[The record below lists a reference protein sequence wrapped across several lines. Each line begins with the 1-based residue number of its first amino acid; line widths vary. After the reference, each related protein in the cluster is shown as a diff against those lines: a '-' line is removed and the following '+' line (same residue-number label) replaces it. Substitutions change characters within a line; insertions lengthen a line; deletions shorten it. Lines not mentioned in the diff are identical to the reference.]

1 MNKDFTLYKPRLAE
15 YLHAKGVDTGK
26 NPTHC
31 FNHAAHNHG
40 DANPSLQLFPE
51 NYKCHGCGI
60 HGDIY
65 DAVEILE
72 GITNKDKQLEFLE
85 RFFGGTYTPAK
96 IEFDKEKW
104 QKEADTF
111 VSDPAI
117 EKEFEAFLKRNPK
130 SDEMIRQFLDTRA
143 SVSTKGAVKS
153 YPDEA
158 LASLA
163 GRFFYWPGLREIAD
177 IFGRDKLKK
186 IGIPLV
192 NPNTDVSSWG
202 RAGVVMKLGAGYKLH
217 YYEKKYCKGSGKTCG
232 DAESC
237 PDFKEKGS
245 CFQCEKRNSKG
256 GKTFPMPGA
265 IDTGRPVVLVEGEMN
280 ALSASALG
288 IENIFATGGTNA
300 LTKQKV
306 QQYLMDVPEII
317 LCFDSDEAGR
327 KASALEPLTESDKRR
342 TNIPQIILQ
351 AGYKGKIR
359 VAELPP
365 KAETGCKDPDALI
378 LAGQLDILK
387 QAIADA
393 KEYEPKAPPPR
404 KTQKTNTTLWE
415 AYDSISI
422 ERLKDLLKKIE
433 RSVMDGEDIQ
443 PFITACRKSCKHAGT
458 KTELLKWGAS
468 ENEINSGD
476 DASPYFI
483 LELCNKYGISK
494 YLRREIEKSLVPES
508 EMLKAIKEQPL
519 KIKVDFDKLCRG
531 DRVFQLLA
539 TQGVQSAALVIL
551 EAVAGNALYLKNEN
565 KFYLF
570 NGHVWEYESDITGV
584 IYAILLGV
592 IRYCLE
598 NKIKDKNSLWD
609 LRTKTEGRK
618 FRVEVMQDFS
628 GFHEIHQIDANFDSP
643 AIKETL
649 TLADGV
655 MDFSGSQI
663 TYRKSKREELRRD
676 FLPYRVADV
685 KKIQPAKFFEFMK
698 GNFKN
703 AATLETLMY
712 YLSLVPSRNTQFKYG
727 GVFIGKRHT
736 GKTTTVEL
744 LKKVFD
750 SGVDKGKGMMTTIPS
765 DILVTQGKRRNSGNE
780 ATPYIAELEG
790 KGAGV
795 ASETEKGGLLNNA
808 LFKLLT
814 GGDTLIARGLY
825 QAPRSFT
832 PTAQII
838 ICTNHSPR
846 FDAQDSATVDRMVII
861 PFMIEHT
868 KTDKSTKSQSEIING
883 LRSEYPGIVRVLA
896 EHYLRLRVEFD
907 GAIPFSDEC
916 MNYKNNYV
924 DEQRTDLDKF
934 FNDNIETGLPTSSF
948 EKAEDLY
955 KRFLEY
961 YNVSEED
968 AEREALPR
976 KKFTYLL
983 RRDYLEMKHYKQKR
997 LDGKPV
1003 ACFFG
1008 IKLKALVNE
1017 EERPIAA
1024 GYYDKQSSA
1033 YMPREA
1039 RETASRK
1046 TNGQEEDENPFE

>member
-1 MNKDFTLYKPRLAE
+1 MKKDFKIFKSRLAE
-15 YLHAKGVDTGK
+15 YLRAKGVDTGK
-26 NPTHC
+26 NPTRC
-31 FNHAAHNHG
+31 FNRRAHSHG
-40 DANPSLQLFPE
+40 DANPSLQLFAE
-51 NYKCHGCGI
+51 NFKCHGCGI
-60 HGDIY
+60 QGDIY

-72 GITNKDKQLEFLE
+72 GITDKSGQFEFLE
-85 RFFGGTYTPAK
+85 KFFGGSYKNAPD
-96 IEFDKEKW
+96 EFNKEKW
-104 QKEADTF
+104 QKEADAF
-111 VSDPAI
+111 ESDPVI

-130 SDEMIRQFLDTRA
+130 SDEMIRRFLDTRA
-143 SVSTKGAVKS
+143 DVSTKGKAKS
-153 YPDEA
+153 YPEEA
-158 LASLA
+158 LPSLA
-163 GRFFYWPGLREIAD
+163 ERIFYWAGLRETAD
-177 IFGRDKLKK
+177 AFGRDKLKK

-192 NPNTDVSSWG
+192 NPNTDVSSWDKS
-202 RAGVVMKLGAGYKLH
+202 GVVMKLGSGYKLH
-217 YYEKKYCKGSGKTCG
+217 YYEKKYCKGNGKTCG
-232 DAESC
+232 DANSC
-237 PDFKEKGS
+237 SDFTGRGS
-245 CFQCEKRNSKG
+245 CFKCEKRNSKG
-256 GKTFPMPGA
+256 GKTFPMPGD
-265 IDTGRPVVLVEGEMN
+265 IDTAKPVILVEGEMN
-280 ALSASALG
+280 ALSASAMG

-306 QQYLMDVPEII
+306 RQYLTDVPEII

-327 KASALEPLTESDKRR
+327 KASGLDALAEDDRRR

-365 KAETGCKDPDALI
+365 KEETGCKDPDALI
-378 LAGQLDILK
+378 LAGHFDVLK

-393 KEYEPKAPPPR
+393 KEYEPTAPPQRRAR
-404 KTQKTNTTLWE
+404 KAANTLWE

-433 RSVMDGEDIQ
+433 RAVMDGEDIQ
-443 PFITACRKSCKHAGT
+443 PFITACKKACKHGST

-468 ENEINSGD
+468 EDEINLED
-476 DASPYFI
+476 DASPYFL
-483 LELCNKYGISK
+483 LEICNKYGISK
-494 YLRREIEKSLVPES
+494 YLRREIEKSLVPDS

-519 KIKVDFDKLCRG
+519 KIKIDFNKLCRG

-539 TQGVQSAALVIL
+539 TQGIQSAALVIL
-551 EAVAGNALYLKNEN
+551 EAAGSNIIYLKNEN

-570 NGHVWEYESDITGV
+570 NGHVWEYESNITGI
-584 IYAILLGV
+584 IYAVLLGV

-609 LRTKTEGRK
+609 LRTKAEGRK

-628 GFHEIHQIDANFDSP
+628 EFHEIHQIDTAFDSP

-655 MDFSGSQI
+655 MDFSGAEI
-663 TYRKSKREELRRD
+663 IYRKSKREEYRRD
-676 FLPYRVADV
+676 FLPYRIADV
-685 KKIQPAKFFEFMK
+685 KKIQPNKFFEFMK

-703 AATLETLMY
+703 SATLETFMY

-744 LKKVFD
+744 LRQVFE
-750 SGVDKGKGMMTTIPS
+750 SATKGNKSMIENIPS
-765 DILVTQGKRRNSGNE
+765 DILVTQGRRRNSGNE

-808 LFKLLT
+808 LFKQLT

-861 PFMIEHT
+861 PFMIEHS
-868 KTDKSTKSQSEIING
+868 KTDKETKSQNMIING
-883 LRSEYPGIVRVLA
+883 LRDEYPGIVRVLA
-896 EHYLRLRVEFD
+896 EHYLRLRIEFD

-934 FNDNIETGLPTSSF
+934 FNANIETGLPTSCY
-948 EKAEDLY
+948 EKVEDLY

-961 YNVSEED
+961 YNVAEED

-976 KKFTYLL
+976 RKFTYLL
-983 RRDYLEMKHYKQKR
+983 RRDYLEMKHYKQKKI
-997 LDGKPV
+997 DGKPI

-1008 IKLKALVNE
+1008 IKLKPLAE
-1017 EERPIAA
+1017 QEERPVAA
-1024 GYYDKQSSA
+1024 GHFDKQASA
-1033 YMPREA
+1033 A
-1039 RETASRK
+1039 RETNSRP
-1046 TNGQEEDENPFE
+1046 EDEDPFE